1 MAVQF
6 LLGRS
11 GTGKTHYCIETI
23 VKALLGPESRPL
35 LFLVPEQATYQ
46 AQRAILNDP
55 RITGYN
61 RLHVLSFDRLVY
73 LLLGKNVARPAI
85 SRLGRTMVIQRIL
98 RDCSDKLSIFGGSAR
113 HPGLGKRLADTITQ
127 LQQYANSPDDVKDL
141 VRKLQKQSADF
152 LTTAKFADIG
162 IVFEE
167 YLKFIEGRFL
177 DPDIQLTAACRAVT
191 KADPPKGEVSPK
203 ADFLRGAKL
212 WVDGFAGFTAGE
224 LALLTELLKAVE
236 DAQIALCL
244 DPATADLANPDK
256 TQIDPVDLFG
266 ATLQT
271 YTELVERIKKCKLK
285 LAKPVIFDKP
295 HRFSGSPPLAHIE
308 RHIFVTKPEKKVP
321 DTFFHANGKIRVVS
335 APNARAE
342 VQFVARQITK
352 LVRYAGY
359 RYRDIAIIASDI
371 DAYENY
377 IKASFEDYNIPV
389 FIDKRKP
396 LNQHPVIELISSA
409 LAAVTNDFPAGQI
422 FAYLKTDILD
432 IERSDV
438 DLLENYCIA
447 FGITTSDWV
456 SDKPWR
462 YAGVKAQEFNE
473 QRVDQIGK
481 KAIEPLLKLRKQ
493 IVDDDGKSRMLLPE
507 QFIKIV
513 FDFLETIGVR
523 NQLTLWVEQA
533 LRQGDFSAADEH
545 RQLFDR
551 LVDIFD
557 ELVEAFAGTVLSC
570 EDYLAIMRS
579 AFSQMT
585 LAFIP
590 PNLDQVLVGSI
601 ERSRHPDLKAVFL
614 IGTTERQFPTP
625 IVFDSILSENDHLA
639 AASSGLDLPL
649 GVRQE
654 LANRPYLAYIA
665 FTRPSQLLC
674 ITYPAVDQKS
684 NAVVRSP
691 FVDDLCLLFDDL
703 EEELIAST
711 LPAIEDVSNRYE
723 LEDALC
729 SGSTKLNG
737 ILQEMLADDQ
747 LGDIGSRVAFAINYE
762 NKAVLNDSVVRQLFG
777 REITSSVSRLSTF
790 ASCPYKHFA
799 RYVLDLKKRDEFKLE
814 PLDLGNFY
822 HRALDALLKKAVA
835 DKVDFAT
842 IQPAALIKILNEEI
856 EKLCSEDSFI
866 SKFKA
871 HGPHNTFIVRSAT
884 EYLQDCVVAV
894 LQMVRA
900 GNFRPAMSEISFGQ
914 PKSPGPSI
922 GEFKITLGDGRSV
935 SLNGRIDRLDIAEI
949 AGRKIALVFDY
960 KKRSE
965 GSFSWAE
972 FFYGLDIQLA
982 IYMLAVLKAADA
994 QKIATGVAG
1003 AFYLPVEVSPAE
1015 VTLGELPDGLS
1026 KFAHKA
1032 RGVFNGEYARYLDTA
1047 ASKDSRFYNFFV
1059 TKDGDP
1065 YGKYNFLGALRP
1077 ADFEAF
1083 LKFCSRKIAGLAEL
1097 ITSGKI
1103 TAEPYRLGGVSPCSR
1118 CDYMPV
1124 CRFDWQINDYN
1135 LLASVNKQ
1143 QVLEEITNTNGS
1155 KKD

>member
-6 LLGRS
+6 ILGRS

-23 VKALLGPESRPL
+23 VEALLGPESRPL

-46 AQRAILNDP
+46 AQRAILNNP

-61 RLHVLSFDRLVY
+61 RLHVLSFDRLSF

-141 VRKLQKQSADF
+141 VGKLQIQSAYP
-152 LTTAKFADIG
+152 LTMAKFADIG

-177 DPDIQLTAACRAVT
+177 DPDIQLTTACKAVA
-191 KADPPKGEVSPK
+191 KAG
-203 ADFLRGAKL
+203 FLKGAKL

-244 DPATADLANPDK
+244 DPTTADLANPDK
-256 TQIDPVDLFG
+256 TQIDPADLFG
-266 ATLQT
+266 PTVQT
-271 YTELVERIKKCKLK
+271 YAELVERIKKCKLK
-285 LAKPVIFDKP
+285 IADPLIFNKP
-295 HRFSGSPPLAHIE
+295 HRFSGSSPLGHIE
-308 RHIFVTKPEKKVP
+308 RNFYKKVP
-321 DTFFHANGKIRVVS
+321 DTFFRVNGKIRIVS

-342 VQFVARQITK
+342 VKFVAQQIAK
-352 LVRYAGY
+352 LVRDAGF
-359 RYRDIAIIASDI
+359 RYRDIAVIASDI
-371 DAYENY
+371 DSYENY

-389 FIDKRKP
+389 FIDKRRP

-432 IERSDV
+432 IERSDIN
-438 DLLENYCIA
+438 LLENYCIA
-447 FGITTSDWV
+447 LGITASDWAA
-456 SDKPWR
+456 DKPWR
-462 YAGVKAQEFNE
+462 YAGDKAE
-473 QRVDQIGK
+473 QFDEHHVDRIRK
-481 KAIEPLLKLRKQ
+481 KAIEPLLQLRKQ
-493 IVDDDGKSRMLLPE
+493 LVGDDGKSKMLPPE
-507 QFIKIV
+507 EFRRIIL
-513 FDFLETIGVR
+513 DFLETANVR
-523 NQLTLWVEQA
+523 NRLALWVEDS
-533 LRQGDFSAADEH
+533 LRKGDFAAADEH
-545 RQLFDR
+545 PQLFYC
-551 LVDIFD
+551 LVGVFD
-557 ELVEAFAGTVLSC
+557 ELVEAFSGTILSC

-590 PNLDQVLVGSI
+590 PNLDQVLIGSI

-625 IVFDSILSENDHLA
+625 IVFDSILSENDRLA
-639 AASSGLDLPL
+639 AASGLDLPPGL
-649 GVRQE
+649 RQE
-654 LANRPYLAYIA
+654 MANRPYLAYIA

-674 ITYPAVDQKS
+674 ITYPAIDQKS

-703 EEELIAST
+703 EAESIVST

-723 LEDALC
+723 LEDTLC
-729 SGSTKLNG
+729 SGSTEIHG

-762 NKAVLNDSVVRQLFG
+762 NKADLSDSAIQQLFG
-777 REITSSVSRLSTF
+777 REITSSASRLSTF
-790 ASCPYKHFA
+790 AACPYKHFA
-799 RYVLDLKKRDEFKLE
+799 RYVLELKKRDEFKLE

-822 HRALDALLKKAVA
+822 HRVLDALLKRAVA
-835 DKVDFAT
+835 DKVDFGT
-842 IQPAALIKILNEEI
+842 IESNALIKILNEEI
-856 EKLCSEDSFI
+856 EKLCGEASFI

-871 HGPHNTFIVRSAT
+871 HSPHNTFIVLSAT
-884 EYLQDCVVAV
+884 EYLQDCAVAV
-894 LQMVRA
+894 SQMVRA
-900 GNFRPAMSEISFGQ
+900 GLFRPVMSEISFGL

-922 GEFKITLGDGRSV
+922 GELKITLGDGRSV

-949 AGRKIALVFDY
+949 SGRKTALVFDY

-965 GSFSWAE
+965 DFNWAE

-982 IYMLAVLKAADA
+982 IYMLAVRNTARNVADD
-994 QKIATGVAG
+994 IAG
-1003 AFYLPVEVSPAE
+1003 AFYLPVEMGPESIDIGKAADSNP
-1015 VTLGELPDGLS
+1015 

-1032 RGVFNGEYARYLDTA
+1032 KGIFNGEYFKELDSAT
-1047 ASKDSRFYNFFV
+1047 SPGWNVFYNFFIS
-1059 TKDGDP
+1059 TKGDQYGH
-1065 YGKYNFLGALRP
+1065 YGKGSALRP

-1083 LKFCSRKIAGLAEL
+1083 LKFCSRKIIDLAEQ
-1097 ITSGKI
+1097 IASGKI

-1118 CDYMPV
+1118 CDYKPV

-1143 QVLEEITNTNGS
+1143 QALEQITNTNGS